1 MKKRRISPL
10 LALVGTLSLWAAWQA
25 ALLAVEQL
33 RPPRPTRPPDA
44 LVPDVNRSP
53 ARHLLLLPGVGP
65 VRAGAIVSER
75 DGSGPFEGLEDLQ
88 RVRGIGP
95 KIVEGLRGFAT
106 ADDP

>member
-1 MKKRRISPL
+1 M
-10 LALVGTLSLWAAWQA
+10 LALVGALTLWAAWQA
-25 ALLAVEQL
+25 ALLAIERL
-33 RPPRPTRPPDA
+33 RPLQAARPPEA

-65 VRAGAIVSER
+65 VRAEAIVSER
-75 DGSGPFEGLEDLQ
+75 DGCGPFEGLEDLQ

-95 KIVEGLRGFAT
+95 KIVEGLRGLAT